1 MLNITKI
8 KKLRIPENFVAE
20 NLNFNNAQVS
30 MPVQITTPEITPQ
43 TTMVTTST
51 VENNIQLNLTSEF
64 IERNTYNNTGMT
76 SDTSPSVY
84 VQIIQENSIKV
95 SNSLAENSGNF
106 FNTAMYTNKPSKIGF
121 LKLDQ
126 NVAQQI
132 QEESRALELPASVTE
147 MANNQE
153 SCSISNVSNVVDKSR
168 EGLEI
173 FRKHTQKTAEA
184 IANDPDFYLDINQFL
199 TIDILER
206 NILKFIIENLD
217 VNVFYPLVSF
227 LQNTHFASDSFL
239 VVLNCLFPVLCSIGF
254 FRFFLKSP
262 DSLVGMVREIFG
274 ELGFKKNSNIIILEH
289 EKNIPIKVS
298 ENSRIQENINNLEN
312 KKKMFDESLKYGR
325 DLSVVLLGLSIFS
338 AVIYFNLP
346 SLSEYIQSEMSK
358 IYINI
363 NDSKNVFF
371 SSLMREASPAF
382 VKAEDI
388 TEILIKKN

>member
-338 AVIYFNLP
+338 AVIYFNLT

-371 SSLMREASPAF
+371 SYLMREASTDF

-388 TEILIKKN
+388 NEILIKKN

>member
-1 MLNITKI
+1 MLHINKI

-20 NLNFNNAQVS
+20 NLNFNNDQVS
-30 MPVQITTPEITPQ
+30 MPVQITTPEITTQ
-43 TTMVTTST
+43 TTTVPTST

-106 FNTAMYTNKPSKIGF
+106 FNTAMHTNKPSKIGC

-153 SCSISNVSNVVDKSR
+153 SYNISNVSNVVDKSR
-168 EGLEI
+168 EGLEM
-173 FRKHTQKTAEA
+173 FRRHTQQTAEA
-184 IANDPDFYLDINQFL
+184 IANDPDFYVDINQFS

-289 EKNIPIKVS
+289 EKNMPIKVS

-325 DLSVVLLGLSIFS
+325 DLSVVLIGLSIFS

-363 NDSKNVFF
+363 NNSKNTFLSYLIHEMSNEV
-371 SSLMREASPAF
+371 

-388 TEILIKKN
+388 KEVLTKKK

>member
-371 SSLMREASPAF
+371 SYLMREASTDF

-388 TEILIKKN
+388 NEILIKKN